1 MNKKLE
7 HYASQRGLDLV
18 TFIFVRPDFVSLH
31 SLIEQILNSSPY
43 PGALQKFRAICTV
56 RAAFHKTISEFSSRT
71 LSK

>member
-7 HYASQRGLDLV
+7 HCASQRGLDLV
-18 TFIFVRPDFVSLH
+18 TLILVRPDFLSLH

>member
-7 HYASQRGLDLV
+7 HCASQRGLDLV
-18 TFIFVRPDFVSLH
+18 TFIFVRPDFLSLH

-56 RAAFHKTISEFSSRT
+56 KAAFHKTISEFSSRT